1 MDTNEKQHVSP
12 AERRRR
18 TEMRKR
24 RQKEI
29 QRRKRRR
36 LILLIL
42 GGIFGI
48 AALAG
53 IIFGVSR
60 LVGSPEISAK
70 GDTFVI
76 AIDPGHGGEDT
87 GMSAEAVMEKAA
99 DLKIC
104 SKLKIMLESQG
115 CQVIMTREEDTRLS
129 KEERVK
135 LANESGADLLVS
147 VHCNYKLKIM
157 LESQGCQVIMTR
169 EEDTRLSKEERVK
182 LANES
187 GADLLV
193 SVHCNYS
200 EEDESLSGAR
210 TSYKKGDKKAKAL
223 AENVQ
228 EALVKETGAA
238 DGGTEKAEYT
248 ILTDTEMPA
257 VLVEAGYLSS
267 EAEAAK
273 LAEDTYQNDVAKG
286 IAKGILASLKD
297 N

>member
-1 MDTNEKQHVSP
+1 MQIRFRRFAINGKNEGAEKMDTNEKQHVSP

-42 GGIFGI
+42 GGILGI

-147 VHCNYKLKIM
+147 VHCNY
-157 LESQGCQVIMTR
+157 
-169 EEDTRLSKEERVK
+169 SK
-182 LANES
+182 
-187 GADLLV
+187 
-193 SVHCNYS
+193 
-200 EEDESLSGAR
+200 EDESLSGAR

-248 ILTDTEMPA
+248 ILTDTEMPG

>member
-1 MDTNEKQHVSP
+1 MDTNEKQHLSL

-24 RQKEI
+24 RQKEM
-29 QRRKRRR
+29 QRRKRQR
-36 LILLIL
+36 ILLIILCVIL
-42 GGIFGI
+42 GA

-60 LVGSPEISAK
+60 LIGSPEIAAK

-87 GMSAEAVMEKAA
+87 GMSAGDVTEKAA
-99 DLKIC
+99 DLKVC

-115 CQVIMTREEDTRLS
+115 YQVVMTREEDLRLS

-147 VHCNYKLKIM
+147 VHCNYA
-157 LESQGCQVIMTR
+157 
-169 EEDTRLSKEERVK
+169 ED
-182 LANES
+182 
-187 GADLLV
+187 
-193 SVHCNYS
+193 
-200 EEDESLSGAR
+200 DESISGVR
-210 TSYKKGDKKAKAL
+210 TSFKEGDKKAKAL
-223 AENVQ
+223 AENIQ
-228 EALVKETGAA
+228 AALVKETEAS
-238 DGGTEKAEYT
+238 DGGVQKASYT
-248 ILTDTEMPA
+248 ILADAEMPA
-257 VLVEAGYLSS
+257 VLVEAGYLSN
-267 EAEAAK
+267 ETEAAK
-273 LAEDTYQNDVAKG
+273 LGEDTYQNDMAKG